1 MCWGSPLNRKLALIV
16 TVIVLAQAVIA
27 GRSNRLFG
35 SWDIGLHGVLGN
47 IAFAA
52 SAALLA
58 AVSVAALRGGT
69 DPRPDRQQ
77 LFAAIALVLVLS
89 AQLGLGYAGR
99 ESLDAAAWH
108 IPSGVLAFG
117 LAVWNLTLATGRR
130 VTR

>member
-1 MCWGSPLNRKLALIV
+1 MCRRSPLNRKLAWIV
-16 TVIVLAQAVIA
+16 TVVVLAQAVIA

-58 AVSVAALRGGT
+58 VASVAAFRDGA
-69 DPRPDRQQ
+69 DPRPDRRPF
-77 LFAAIALVLVLS
+77 FAALALVLVLS

-108 IPSGVLAFG
+108 IPIGVLAFG
-117 LAVWNLTLATGRR
+117 LAVWNLTLATDRR
-130 VTR
+130 VTL